1 MLAVLAHEF
10 LRKGRMF
17 TNFFIIFVGVR
28 PFCENSWER
37 VSDRSDRSD
46 ESEKDDEKQHIFV
59 NRILNFSRLWLARN
73 RAQVVAIEKNA
84 AEKRPYNKAASSQP
98 YCVSRR
104 NKEAEKY
111 NKETDGREWRKFSG
125 NTLKMI
131 GKREKSSDMC
141 FVSVERANNL
151 RENLCVTHR

>member
-1 MLAVLAHEF
+1 
-10 LRKGRMF
+10 MF
-17 TNFFIIFVGVR
+17 TNFSIIFVGVR

-37 VSDRSDRSD
+37 VSDKSDRSD
-46 ESEKDDEKQHIFV
+46 ESEKGDGKQVIFV
-59 NRILNFSRLWLARN
+59 NRILNFSCSWLA
-73 RAQVVAIEKNA
+73 VVEKNA
-84 AEKRPYNKAASSQP
+84 AEKRPYNKAVSSHP
-98 YCVSRR
+98 YCVSRL

-131 GKREKSSDMC
+131 GKREKSFDMC
-141 FVSVERANNL
+141 LVSVERANNL

>member
-1 MLAVLAHEF
+1 
-10 LRKGRMF
+10 MF
-17 TNFFIIFVGVR
+17 TNFSIIFVCVR
-28 PFCENSWER
+28 PFREHSWER
-37 VSDRSDRSD
+37 VLDKSDRSD
-46 ESEKDDEKQHIFV
+46 ESEEGDGKQVVFV

-73 RAQVVAIEKNA
+73 QAQVVAIEKNA
-84 AEKRPYNKAASSQP
+84 AEKRPYNKAISSHP
-98 YCVSRR
+98 YCVSRP
-104 NKEAEKY
+104 NKDAEKY

-141 FVSVERANNL
+141 LVSVERANNL

>member
-1 MLAVLAHEF
+1 
-10 LRKGRMF
+10 MF
-17 TNFFIIFVGVR
+17 TNFSIIFVGVR

-37 VSDRSDRSD
+37 VLDKSDRSE
-46 ESEKDDEKQHIFV
+46 ESEKGDGKQVVFV
-59 NRILNFSRLWLARN
+59 NRILNFSCSWLARN
-73 RAQVVAIEKNA
+73 QAQVVAIEKNA

-98 YCVSRR
+98 YCVSRP

-111 NKETDGREWRKFSG
+111 NKEIDGREWRKFSG

-141 FVSVERANNL
+141 LVSVERANNL

>member
-1 MLAVLAHEF
+1 
-10 LRKGRMF
+10 MF
-17 TNFFIIFVGVR
+17 TNFFTIFVGVR

-37 VSDRSDRSD
+37 VLDRSDRSD
-46 ESEKDDEKQHIFV
+46 ESEKSDEKQHIFV
-59 NRILNFSRLWLARN
+59 NRILSFSFLWLAQN
-73 RAQVVAIEKNA
+73 RVREAVVEKNA
-84 AEKRPYNKAASSQP
+84 AEKRPYNKAVSSHP
-98 YCVSRR
+98 YCVSRP

-141 FVSVERANNL
+141 LVSVERANNL

>member
-1 MLAVLAHEF
+1 M
-10 LRKGRMF
+10 
-17 TNFFIIFVGVR
+17 GVR

-46 ESEKDDEKQHIFV
+46 ESEKGDEKQVVFV
-59 NRILNFSRLWLARN
+59 NRILSFSFLWLAQN
-73 RAQVVAIEKNA
+73 RVREAVVEKNA

-98 YCVSRR
+98 YCVSRP

-131 GKREKSSDMC
+131 GKREKRVDMC
-141 FVSVERANNL
+141 LVSVERANNL

>member
-17 TNFFIIFVGVR
+17 TNFSIIFVGVR

-37 VSDRSDRSD
+37 VLDKSDRSE
-46 ESEKDDEKQHIFV
+46 ESEKGDEKQVVFV
-59 NRILNFSRLWLARN
+59 NRILSFSFLWLAQN
-73 RAQVVAIEKNA
+73 RVREAVVEKNA
-84 AEKRPYNKAASSQP
+84 AEKRPYNKAVSSHP
-98 YCVSRR
+98 YCVSRH
-104 NKEAEKY
+104 NKDAEKY

-141 FVSVERANNL
+141 LVSVERANNL

>member
-1 MLAVLAHEF
+1 
-10 LRKGRMF
+10 MF
-17 TNFFIIFVGVR
+17 TNFSIIFVDIR
-28 PFCENSWER
+28 PFREHSWER
-37 VSDRSDRSD
+37 VSDKSDRSD
-46 ESEKDDEKQHIFV
+46 ESEEGDGKQHIFV
-59 NRILNFSRLWLARN
+59 NRILNFSCSWLARN
-73 RAQVVAIEKNA
+73 QAQVVAIEKNA
-84 AEKRPYNKAASSQP
+84 AEKRPYNKAVSSQS

-111 NKETDGREWRKFSG
+111 NKETDGQEWRKFSG

-141 FVSVERANNL
+141 LVSVEGTNNL

>member
-141 FVSVERANNL
+141 LVSDERANNL

>member
-1 MLAVLAHEF
+1 MD
-10 LRKGRMF
+10 K
-17 TNFFIIFVGVR
+17 
-28 PFCENSWER
+28 
-37 VSDRSDRSD
+37 SDRSD
-46 ESEKDDEKQHIFV
+46 ESEKGNEKQHIFV
-59 NRILNFSRLWLARN
+59 NRILNFNCSWLARN
-73 RAQVVAIEKNA
+73 RAREVVVEKNA
-84 AEKRPYNKAASSQP
+84 AEKRPYNKAVSSHP
-98 YCVSRR
+98 YCVNRR

-141 FVSVERANNL
+141 LVSVERANNL

>member
-1 MLAVLAHEF
+1 
-10 LRKGRMF
+10 MF

-28 PFCENSWER
+28 PFRENSWER
-37 VSDRSDRSD
+37 VLDKSDRSD

-73 RAQVVAIEKNA
+73 RAREVAIEKNA
-84 AEKRPYNKAASSQP
+84 AEKRPYNKAVSSQP

-141 FVSVERANNL
+141 LVSVERANNL

>member
-46 ESEKDDEKQHIFV
+46 ESEKGDEKQVVFV
-59 NRILNFSRLWLARN
+59 NRILSFSFLWLAQN
-73 RAQVVAIEKNA
+73 RAREAVVEKNA
-84 AEKRPYNKAASSQP
+84 AEKRPYNKAVSSQP

-111 NKETDGREWRKFSG
+111 NKETDGREWRNFSG

-141 FVSVERANNL
+141 LVSVERANNL

>member
-37 VSDRSDRSD
+37 VLDSSDLSD
-46 ESEKDDEKQHIFV
+46 ESEKSDEKQVVFV
-59 NRILNFSRLWLARN
+59 NKILNFNRSWLAQN

-84 AEKRPYNKAASSQP
+84 AEKRPYNKA
-98 YCVSRR
+98 VS
-104 NKEAEKY
+104 
-111 NKETDGREWRKFSG
+111 
-125 NTLKMI
+125 
-131 GKREKSSDMC
+131 
-141 FVSVERANNL
+141 
-151 RENLCVTHR
+151 

>member
-1 MLAVLAHEF
+1 
-10 LRKGRMF
+10 MF

-37 VSDRSDRSD
+37 VLDKSDRSD
-46 ESEKDDEKQHIFV
+46 ESEEDDEKQHIFV
-59 NRILNFSRLWLARN
+59 NRILNFSCSWLARN

-84 AEKRPYNKAASSQP
+84 AEKRPYNKAVSSYP
-98 YCVSRR
+98 YWVSRP
-104 NKEAEKY
+104 NKDAEKY

-131 GKREKSSDMC
+131 GKREKWVDMC
-141 FVSVERANNL
+141 LVSVERANNL